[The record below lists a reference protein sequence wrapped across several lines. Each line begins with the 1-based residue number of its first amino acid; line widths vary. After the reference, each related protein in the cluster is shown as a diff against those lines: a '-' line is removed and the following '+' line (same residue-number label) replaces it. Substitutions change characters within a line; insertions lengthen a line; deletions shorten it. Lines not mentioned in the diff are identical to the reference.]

1 VHIVYNMRPSDPLRE
16 IERKSA
22 EVLTTEALRA
32 HVVSGALHAG
42 SKVTE
47 TDLADR
53 LGVSRITVRAA
64 LQKVASEG
72 LVRQLPYRG
81 WVIAGL
87 SRADIW
93 ELTTMRATLEGMAV
107 GLVLELPAAT
117 RRAAIRPLLS
127 DLVAACSQNDR
138 ALIADAD
145 FLFHAGLIV
154 LASHQRLREHYQLV
168 ELQIRRYIAVVND
181 ELSIREIQA
190 QHELIAKAI
199 LGGRSTAKFLIEE
212 HSTSEGQRL
221 QQMIVDTTEL
231 PA

>member
-1 VHIVYNMRPSDPLRE
+1 MHSGEPLRE

-22 EVLTTEALRA
+22 EVLVTEALRA

-53 LGVSRITVRAA
+53 LGVSRITIRTA
-64 LQKVASEG
+64 LHKVASEG
-72 LVRQLPYRG
+72 LIRQLPYRG

-117 RRAAIRPLLS
+117 RRSAISPLLS
-127 DLVAACSQNDR
+127 DLVVACGQNDR
-138 ALIADAD
+138 ELIAGAD
-145 FLFHAGLIV
+145 FSFHAGLIA
-154 LASHQRLREHYQLV
+154 LAGHQRLRQHYQLV
-168 ELQIRRYIAVVND
+168 ELQIRRYITAVND
-181 ELSIREIQA
+181 ELSIGEIKA

-199 LGGRSTAKFLIEE
+199 LGGRSNAKFLIEE
-212 HSTSEGQRL
+212 HSTSEGRRL
-221 QQMIVDTTEL
+221 QQTIVDTTEL